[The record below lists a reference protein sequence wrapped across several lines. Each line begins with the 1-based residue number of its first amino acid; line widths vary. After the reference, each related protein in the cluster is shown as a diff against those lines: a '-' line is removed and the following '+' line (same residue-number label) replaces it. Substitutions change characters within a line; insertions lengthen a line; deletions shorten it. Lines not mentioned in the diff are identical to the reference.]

1 MKMFQYVVI
10 SSKGKPEEIWVC
22 EHCRK
27 KHAGQRFDGNWRLI
41 DKCIS
46 GNMKCAMCCNAGHA
60 VIEEQV
66 GGD

>member
-22 EHCRK
+22 ESCRK
-27 KHAGQRFDGNWRLI
+27 KHAGQSFDGNWRLI

-46 GNMKCAMCCNAGHA
+46 DSMECAMCHAGHA
-60 VIEEQV
+60 EIEEQV
-66 GGD
+66 GGN

>member
-10 SSKGKPEEIWVC
+10 SSKGKQEEIWVC

-27 KHAGQRFDGNWRLI
+27 KHADQSFDGNWRLI

-46 GNMKCAMCCNAGHA
+46 GNMECAMCNAGHV

-66 GGD
+66 AGD